1 MRKIEARDEQSARFA
16 ADQIPAVRLGTAL
29 LVDDAAAGT
38 AAYLAH
44 GAIVDPTPLDRE
56 VYDAE

>member
-1 MRKIEARDEQSARFA
+1 MRKVEARDEQSALFA
-16 ADQIPAVRLGTAL
+16 AHQIPAVRLGSAL
-29 LVDDAAAGT
+29 LVDDNAAGL

>member
-16 ADQIPAVRLGTAL
+16 ADQIQAVRLGAAL
-29 LVDDAAAGT
+29 LVDDTAAGI
-38 AAYLAH
+38 AAYLSH